1 MGEAI
6 CGKCGA
12 KNPTGAKFCS
22 DCGGPV
28 QVKEMQ
34 QPMEQI
40 DGIFEKLF
48 SKTLI
53 VVGILVGI
61 LLIWIGSI
69 VTILGASLDA
79 YKASIVLSS
88 LGIAAMGVFLV
99 GGGIANKNIDKY
111 VRLAMIIGG
120 VLLLTGLFS
129 IATLGLSSGSSSLS
143 SLFGSY

>member
-1 MGEAI
+1 M
-6 CGKCGA
+6 
-12 KNPTGAKFCS
+12 
-22 DCGGPV
+22 
-28 QVKEMQ
+28 QVREMQ
-34 QPMEQI
+34 QPIEQI

-69 VTILGASLDA
+69 VTTFGTMTSGSSLDA

-99 GGGIANKNIDKY
+99 GGGVANKNIDKY

-129 IATLGLSSGSSSLS
+129 IATLGLSSGSISSLS